1 MEVETGKG
9 RLYVGERRKLRRLS
23 QFMETLKSQNKCEL
37 NPMNDWEAKGI
48 REQTSDELYLFFF
61 DEPYLGIIILTFPD
75 LLL

>member
-1 MEVETGKG
+1 
-9 RLYVGERRKLRRLS
+9 
-23 QFMETLKSQNKCEL
+23 METLKSQNKCEL